1 MEQIVCEK
9 RTYTDRKLT
18 HAHDYVQLLFPLR
31 GSLKLI
37 TATHEMRLTEEHA
50 FCLPPHTEHTFYA
63 LDRNEFLVLDIPAE
77 KLLPYDGKVIE
88 RHFPLD
94 DKWLALRQLLLSEIT
109 APNSDEFRLEL
120 LMDYTFASLLTEA
133 KAYRSIAYIHRHYGR
148 KINVHTLA
156 DLEGFHPTYYS
167 IWFKQT
173 FGMTPVQ
180 YIQRVRLEKAQQ
192 LLQTTNM
199 SILAIAL
206 DVGFSHASSF
216 NRLFKRQFAC
226 TPTQYRESVRGQS
239 IGYNRKR
246 NVSHNIAK
254 S

>member
-1 MEQIVCEK
+1 MTMEQIVCEK

-37 TATHEMRLTEEHA
+37 TATHEMRRTEEHA
-50 FCLPPHTEHTFYA
+50 FCLTPHTEHTFYA

-77 KLLPYDGKVIE
+77 KLLPYDGKVIG

-148 KINVHTLA
+148 KINVHTNDMLSLLLRDRKSTRLNSSHVA
-156 DLEGFHPTYYS
+156 ISYAVFCLKKKKIIITRTLLDAAREALSDNPRLPPGFDVPA
-167 IWFKQT
+167 
-173 FGMTPVQ
+173 
-180 YIQRVRLEKAQQ
+180 RD
-192 LLQTTNM
+192 
-199 SILAIAL
+199 IAL
-206 DVGFSHASSF
+206 AADRRCESASYMCSYQRTAMTYVG
-216 NRLFKRQFAC
+216 
-226 TPTQYRESVRGQS
+226 
-239 IGYNRKR
+239 
-246 NVSHNIAK
+246 
-254 S
+254 